1 MLDLLIRDGLIVTQ
15 NSKREIKHANIG
27 IKDNKIVY
35 VGDKA
40 ISSEKVIEAKE
51 YIILPAFLNAH
62 IHFGEYF
69 LRGYKK
75 NLSTE
80 EYILLGEKFHTK
92 FKNIIDEIRSSS
104 INNVLLESIKNGTLT
119 VFGVRGWP
127 NVETFPVNAF

>member
-104 INNVLLESIKNGTLT
+104 IMVH
-119 VFGVRGWP
+119 
-127 NVETFPVNAF
+127 